1 MLHRSL
7 AHMQDTSVP
16 HPAGK
21 ALAAK
26 RPLWLWALALFW
38 AASVVGG
45 LSVLWAYDNT
55 PGASGSS
62 PTKWPAATRL
72 ARAADRP
79 TLVLL
84 AHPQC
89 SCTRASLGELAEVLA
104 RSSRRPK
111 TYVVF
116 LKPFGF
122 AKDWEKTDLWRT
134 AASLPDVTVIRDDEG
149 LEAARFGASTSG
161 QTVLYDRDGALLFT
175 GGITGARGH
184 AGDNAGR
191 ASLLELLHHGKARRS
206 WTSVFG
212 CRLFA
217 FAN

>member
-1 MLHRSL
+1 MPDTVVRVAAAQPHVTKRS
-7 AHMQDTSVP
+7 
-16 HPAGK
+16 
-21 ALAAK
+21 
-26 RPLWLWALALFW
+26 LWLWVFSIFW
-38 AASVVGG
+38 AVAVVAG

-55 PGASGSS
+55 PGTSGTS
-62 PTKWPAATRL
+62 PARWPAETRL
-72 ARAADRP
+72 VRAADRP

-89 SCTRASLGELAEVLA
+89 SCTRATLGELAEVLA
-104 RSSRRPK
+104 RTSRRPK

-116 LKPFGF
+116 LKPSGF
-122 AKDWEKTDLWRT
+122 PENWEKTDLWRT
-134 AASLPDVTVIRDDEG
+134 AASLPDVTVVRDDEG

-161 QTVLYDRDGALLFT
+161 QTVVYDSEGELLFT

-184 AGDNAGR
+184 AGDNLGR
-191 ASLLELLHHGKARRS
+191 KSVLELLNRGKAERS

-212 CRLFA
+212 CRLFS

>member
-1 MLHRSL
+1 MHDAPFRTP
-7 AHMQDTSVP
+7 AADP
-16 HPAGK
+16 HVT
-21 ALAAK
+21 K
-26 RPLWLWALALFW
+26 RPLWLWALSIVW
-38 AASVVGG
+38 AIAVVGG

-55 PGASGSS
+55 PGTQGSS
-62 PTKWPAATRL
+62 PAQWPVETRL
-72 ARAADRP
+72 VRAADRP

-104 RSSRRPK
+104 RTSRRPK

-116 LKPFGF
+116 LKPSGF
-122 AKDWEKTDLWRT
+122 PQDWEKTDLWRT
-134 AASLPDVTVIRDDEG
+134 AASLPDVTVVRDDEG

-161 QTVLYDRDGALLFT
+161 QTVVYDSEGELLFT

-191 ASLLELLHHGKARRS
+191 SSVLQLLNRGKAERS
-206 WTSVFG
+206 GTSVFG